1 MQRIVRRCPRLG
13 IIIIII
19 IQKKSNYWSSM
30 VEYVYVY
37 NISNGL
43 VFPELDQRR
52 IGSSIIIIII
62 IIIITPAAAAAIA
75 AATII
80 CTAPAMPYYRC
91 V

>member
-1 MQRIVRRCPRLG
+1 
-13 IIIIII
+13 
-19 IQKKSNYWSSM
+19 M
-30 VEYVYVY
+30 VEYVYIY
-37 NISNGL
+37 ISNGL

-62 IIIITPAAAAAIA
+62 ITPAAAAAAIA

>member
-1 MQRIVRRCPRLG
+1 MQCIVRRCSRLG

-19 IQKKSNYWSSM
+19 KNQTIGRPLSNIYI
-30 VEYVYVY
+30 Y
-37 NISNGL
+37 ISNGL

-62 IIIITPAAAAAIA
+62 TPASAIA

>member
-1 MQRIVRRCPRLG
+1 MQRIVRRCSRLG
-13 IIIIII
+13 IIIIIKNQTI
-19 IQKKSNYWSSM
+19 GRPLSNIY
-30 VEYVYVY
+30 
-37 NISNGL
+37 ISNGL

-62 IIIITPAAAAAIA
+62 TSAAAIA